1 MIYYKR
7 FDLSDV
13 IDVAKSNSSKEFMVF
28 YNWYFNHGVEFQK
41 SVCNICHCL
50 LMWCL
55 SISDITI
62 NTAKGADY
70 DCVSRLSRFDAIYL
84 LEHSLIDDC

>member
-1 MIYYKR
+1 MSGY
-7 FDLSDV
+7 V
-13 IDVAKSNSSKEFMVF
+13 
-28 YNWYFNHGVEFQK
+28 VEFQK

-50 LMWCL
+50 LILCL